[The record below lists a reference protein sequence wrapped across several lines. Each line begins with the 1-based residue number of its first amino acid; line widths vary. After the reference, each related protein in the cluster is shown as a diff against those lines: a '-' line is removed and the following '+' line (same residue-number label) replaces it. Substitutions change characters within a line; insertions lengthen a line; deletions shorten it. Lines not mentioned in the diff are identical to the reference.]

1 MSGMD
6 YLVLLGC
13 AALWF
18 ILGALW
24 YSPLLFAKP
33 WMRALGKTQEEL
45 MAGGSSMAVAM
56 SVSAFVC
63 LMQAATVAFIIT
75 HFKIQSVV
83 VAGMVGFLMAL
94 SFGFLAEWRSHHYVR
109 RKITLIWIDK
119 GYDLVAAPM
128 VAVIIMLYAQH

>member
-75 HFKIQSVV
+75 HFKINN
-83 VAGMVGFLMAL
+83 L
-94 SFGFLAEWRSHHYVR
+94 
-109 RKITLIWIDK
+109 
-119 GYDLVAAPM
+119 
-128 VAVIIMLYAQH
+128 

>member
-1 MSGMD
+1 
-6 YLVLLGC
+6 
-13 AALWF
+13 
-18 ILGALW
+18 
-24 YSPLLFAKP
+24 
-33 WMRALGKTQEEL
+33 
-45 MAGGSSMAVAM
+45 MAVAM

-109 RKITLIWIDK
+109 SKLTLIWIDK
-119 GYDLVAAPM
+119 GYDLVAAPI